1 MNKIFSFFLIT
12 GLLSTVLGCNGDQQD
27 QNVQISDE
35 TEISNNQ
42 KSAGQI
48 TQQPTNTN
56 EAKDGK
62 SEVDKVSQES
72 ENSKKPYKAKYIDN
86 PQYLDESLYEGDE
99 LEIVRLLNKMMKS
112 ILTEN
117 VDIYRSVLTKDHY
130 QQTDTEQ
137 YLKNIKITYLS
148 DATFYEGPSEYF
160 SDMEVGVKEESY
172 LPNSTDSP
180 NAYFG
185 TAIYLMFKEDGQW
198 KIGEK
203 KW

>member
-1 MNKIFSFFLIT
+1 MNKIFSLLLVA
-12 GLLSTVLGCNGDQQD
+12 GLLSIILGCNGVQQR
-27 QNVQISDE
+27 QNAQTSDE
-35 TEISNNQ
+35 KEISSNQ
-42 KSAGQI
+42 
-48 TQQPTNTN
+48 N
-56 EAKDGK
+56 
-62 SEVDKVSQES
+62 DKES
-72 ENSKKPYKAKYIDN
+72 ENSSQPYKAKYLDN

-99 LEIVRLLNKMMKS
+99 LEIVRVLNNMMKS

-117 VDIYRSVLTKDHY
+117 VDGYRSVLTKDHY
-130 QQTDTEQ
+130 QQTDTEE

-148 DATFYEGPSEYF
+148 EATFYDGPSEYF